1 VASDSEPCE
10 LLPWDST
17 FFGRRIAR
25 VCGDVL
31 TPELCRKIDHWVE
44 RHRVDLIYFL
54 ARTDDLQTTELA
66 EQSGY
71 QLVDVRITL
80 ERSLDSQIKST
91 TNYPATIRPA
101 AAADCDVLIALAR
114 QSHRGT
120 RFYFDSRIPRD
131 KADELYAAWMARDL
145 AGDVLVAQRENEIV
159 GYVTFNHDPQ
169 RAVGSIGLTAVAAS
183 QRGLGIG
190 QALMESAVAVLR
202 DRGAARMTVVTQ
214 GRNIA
219 ALRLYGRCGFIVCN
233 LQLYYHRWFTADG
246 ASARC

>member
-1 VASDSEPCE
+1 MSDSEPCE
-10 LLPWDST
+10 MLPWDST

-25 VCGDVL
+25 VHGDVL
-31 TPELCRKIDHWVE
+31 TPDLCRKIDHWVE

-54 ARTDDLQTTELA
+54 ARPDDLQTTELA

-80 ERSLDSQIKST
+80 ERALDSQVKSE
-91 TNYPATIRPA
+91 TNHVATIRPA
-101 AAADCDVLIALAR
+101 TAADRDPLIALAR

-145 AGDVLVAQRENEIV
+145 GGDVLVAEREGQIV
-159 GYVTFNHDPQ
+159 GYVTFSYDPQ
-169 RAVGSIGLTAVAAS
+169 QMVGSIGLTAVAAS
-183 QRGLGIG
+183 QRGVGIG
-190 QALMESAVAVLR
+190 RALMESAVRVLG
-202 DRGAARMTVVTQ
+202 DRGAARVTVVTQ

-219 ALRLYGRCGFIVCN
+219 AQRLYGRCGFIVHN